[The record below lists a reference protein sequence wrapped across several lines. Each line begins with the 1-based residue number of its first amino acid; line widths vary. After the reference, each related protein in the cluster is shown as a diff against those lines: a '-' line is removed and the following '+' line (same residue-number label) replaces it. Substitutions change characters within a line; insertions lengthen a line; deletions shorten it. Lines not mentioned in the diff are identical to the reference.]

1 MLAMLSVAAATP
13 AVLYGCGP
21 RPGAHRR
28 LCAAPPLRLA
38 LGGIAGS
45 LSRTG
50 VAVAAL
56 AMAVAA
62 MIGISIMVDS
72 FRESLRDWLSHT
84 LQADIYVGAPGPGF
98 ARPERR
104 LDAAVVAD
112 LVRVPGVAGYSASRR
127 AHGGFGSRAGG
138 AGCHGP
144 DARHARGRGS
154 HRRHGAGVAGLRRTA
169 RCCWRSRW
177 RIA

>member
-1 MLAMLSVAAATP
+1 M
-13 AVLYGCGP
+13 
-21 RPGAHRR
+21 
-28 LCAAPPLRLA
+28 RLA
-38 LGGIAGS
+38 LSGIAGS

-72 FRESLRDWLSHT
+72 FRESLRDWLSQT

-104 LDAAVVAD
+104 LDAALVAD
-112 LVRVPGVAGYSASRR
+112 LVRVPGIAAVAAPAAAPSCRRR
-127 AHGGFGSRAGG
+127 AVRWCWMRWTSPRP
-138 AGCHGP
+138 C
-144 DARHARGRGS
+144 ARPW
-154 HRRHGAGVAGLRRTA
+154 T
-169 RCCWRSRW
+169 
-177 RIA
+177 